1 MYASTEQKR
10 LRTIAIDENR
20 SVINNV
26 LNHFQVKLRQEAL
39 AAPTNV
45 GRLRAMHSLEGVF
58 SDLRENILQK
68 LAEFD
73 ARFLDLA
80 KNERTLRK
88 SHFYRARHLVRQFFT
103 NLYLT
108 TTLT

>member
-1 MYASTEQKR
+1 MI
-10 LRTIAIDENR
+10 LFL
-20 SVINNV
+20 
-26 LNHFQVKLRQEAL
+26 LNCFQVKLRQEAL

-58 SDLRENILQK
+58 SELRENILQK

-88 SHFYRARHLVRQFFT
+88 SHFYRARHLVRQLSNSMIIT
-103 NLYLT
+103 
-108 TTLT
+108 